1 MKAKSLFAISLMSMA
16 LFACSDDDA
25 VLNGSNSNENVV
37 IENGVPVTLKLKM
50 PDLNSRALS

>member
-1 MKAKSLFAISLMSMA
+1 MSMA